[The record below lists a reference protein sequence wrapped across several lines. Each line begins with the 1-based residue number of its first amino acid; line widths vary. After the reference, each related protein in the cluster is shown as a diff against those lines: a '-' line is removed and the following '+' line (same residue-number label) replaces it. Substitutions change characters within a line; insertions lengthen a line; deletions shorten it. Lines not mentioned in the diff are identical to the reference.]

1 MKTSKPA
8 AIQLAEEA
16 EFQLTIAHEQLQW
29 FGAIA
34 RAIARDAENHGGRDI
49 RILSDLAKYL
59 DDTGLAGIE
68 TAIDQFKKIA
78 ASHSATQNVD
88 NEIVSRTSVEVSQ

>member
-1 MKTSKPA
+1 MNTS
-8 AIQLAEEA
+8 IHSVSRLAEEA

-78 ASHSATQNVD
+78 ASHSATQNAELE
-88 NEIVSRTSVEVSQ
+88 NVSRTVEVPA